1 MSLGRALLILLLG
14 AGVALGAEYALRHQE
29 GARNA
34 PPASQVPTIST
45 NLPGNPTDPPVVWL
59 EGVIE
64 ELDSSTLA
72 LREGQGPTVE
82 IRRFEEGATD
92 FLRLVD
98 GRWREV
104 PEAEVDG
111 VAAGGQACVETL
123 LDGRTF
129 FALRIFL
136 GARCGPA

>member
-1 MSLGRALLILLLG
+1 MSFFRVLLIFALG
-14 AGVALGAEYALRHQE
+14 GAVALGAQYALREQDATQAPRSQQE
-29 GARNA
+29 
-34 PPASQVPTIST
+34 PTIST
-45 NLPGNPTDPPVVWL
+45 NLPGSPTDPPVVWL

-64 ELDSSTLA
+64 EVDSSGLS
-72 LREGQGPTVE
+72 LREGEGPTIE
-82 IRRFEEGATD
+82 IRRFQEGATD
-92 FLRLVD
+92 FLRLVN
-98 GRWREV
+98 GAWREV
-104 PEAEVDG
+104 PDAEVEG

>member
-1 MSLGRALLILLLG
+1 VSFFRVLLIFALG
-14 AGVALGAEYALRHQE
+14 GAVALGAQYALREQDAIQAPRSQQE
-29 GARNA
+29 
-34 PPASQVPTIST
+34 PTIST
-45 NLPGNPTDPPVVWL
+45 NLPGSPTDPPVVWL

-64 ELDSSTLA
+64 ELDASSLA
-72 LREGQGPTVE
+72 LREGEGPTID

-92 FLRLVD
+92 FLRLVN
-98 GRWREV
+98 GTWREV
-104 PEAEVDG
+104 PDGEVEG